1 MGADSYVTGKV
12 AFDQFFRI
20 RHATSGFWLHYAP
33 VPGSEAAPLLASRVM
48 HDQDVFGLQARDLS
62 PSPDPV
68 LLWCKTDLAGAAS
81 LQARVAHVAPRNV
94 ALRLLPEE

>member
-20 RHATSGFWLHYAP
+20 RHAPSGFWLHYAP

-62 PSPDPV
+62 PSPDPSSCGAR
-68 LLWCKTDLAGAAS
+68 WSRWMDRPASRSPFDLPRHLAA
-81 LQARVAHVAPRNV
+81 L
-94 ALRLLPEE
+94 